1 MRVRTLLLAGF
12 TVVALPGLAGSG
24 WNSWQ
29 AWSNWT
35 RAERATLSTR
45 ALNETVRG
53 LTAFAIESGILSAAA
68 RTGAGD
74 AAALQATSAATDT
87 LLDAARRNVL
97 AEGFDAGPIDEAVRK
112 TAAMR
117 RRVAEFVARNG
128 REGDPKL
135 VSDLMAA
142 RQEVTD
148 TLETVVRSAEQRIRH
163 AAPDVAL
170 LAEIS
175 RQVMAARTEMGVRS
189 LLINAWLAGRPVTPA
204 DVAEGLQV
212 NGRIAMALD
221 NARRMVAAQDEP
233 VLLRALEKVEA
244 DIGRNA
250 EPRYRSYVEAA
261 LASLGRPGA
270 APAWPSSGSD
280 YARWT
285 APALALIL
293 PLRDAALEAAVAR
306 GDASAATA
314 RWRFL
319 SSLALAAVAVLL
331 AAGGIVLLL
340 RRLVAPV
347 RDLTGDVGRIAA
359 GELEI
364 AVPHRDRADEV
375 GEMAA
380 AIEILRS
387 NSVEQR
393 RLEAEAEAERAA
405 REKRVLHMEGLVR
418 GFEGRVG
425 EMVGMLSAASTEL
438 EATARSMNVTAAST
452 NEQAGTVV
460 GAAAE
465 ASGGVQTAAAA
476 AEQLGASIAEIS
488 RQVSQA
494 TTVAGRAVEDARRTD
509 TTVQTL
515 AEGAARIG
523 DVVRL
528 ISDIAGQTNLLA
540 LNATIEAARAGDAGR
555 GFAVVASEVK
565 ALAAQTA
572 KATEEIGAQIAQ
584 IQAATDQAV
593 VAIGGITHTIE
604 EVSGIAVA
612 IAAAVEEQS
621 AATGEIARTVQET
634 ARATEAVTVNIGR
647 VSEGS
652 TETGAAA
659 GQVLSAASELAQ
671 QAERLSGTVS
681 DFVGEVRAA

>member
-12 TVVALPGLAGSG
+12 TAVALPGLAGIG
-24 WNSWQ
+24 WSSWQ
-29 AWSNWT
+29 AWNNWA
-35 RAERATLSTR
+35 RAERATISTR
-45 ALNETVRG
+45 VLNETVRG
-53 LTAFAIESGILSAAA
+53 ITAFAVESGILSAAA
-68 RTGAGD
+68 RSGRGD
-74 AAALQATSAATDT
+74 AAALQAASRDTDSLLNAARSS
-87 LLDAARRNVL
+87 LVAEGIDAGPVEEALQKVTAMRRNV
-97 AEGFDAGPIDEAVRK
+97 AEL
-112 TAAMR
+112 
-117 RRVAEFVARNG
+117 VARGG

-135 VSDLMAA
+135 VSDLMAG
-142 RQEVTD
+142 RQQVTG
-148 TLETVVRSAEQRIRH
+148 TLETVVQSAERRIRQ
-163 AAPDVAL
+163 AAPEVAL

-175 RQVMAARTEMGVRS
+175 RQVMAARTDLGVRS
-189 LLINAWLAGRPVTPA
+189 LIINAWLAGRPVTA
-204 DVAEGLQV
+204 GDVAEGLQV
-212 NGRIAMALD
+212 GGRIEMALD
-221 NARRMVAAQDEP
+221 NARRMVAAQGNP
-233 VLLRALEKVEA
+233 ALQRALDKVEA
-244 DIGRNA
+244 DITRNA
-250 EPRYRSYVEAA
+250 EPRYRSYVSAA
-261 LASLGRPGA
+261 LASLGQPG
-270 APAWPSSGSD
+270 APAWPSSGPE
-280 YARWT
+280 YAQWT
-285 APALALIL
+285 PSALARIL
-293 PLRDAALEAAVAR
+293 PLRDAALEAALET
-306 GDASAATA
+306 GDASAAMA
-314 RWRFL
+314 RARFL
-319 SSLALAAVAVLL
+319 TSLALATLAVLL
-331 AAGGIVLLL
+331 AVGGIILLL
-340 RRLVAPV
+340 RRLVAPL
-347 RDLTGDVGRIAA
+347 RQLTGGVGRIAA

-364 AVPHRDRADEV
+364 SVPHRGRNDEV
-375 GEMAA
+375 GEMAS

-393 RLEAEAEAERAA
+393 RLEVEAASERAA
-405 REKRVLHMEGLVR
+405 REKRAAHLEGLVR

-425 EMVGMLSAASTEL
+425 EMVGTLSAASTEL
-438 EATARSMNVTAAST
+438 EATARSMNATAAST

-494 TTVAGRAVEDARRTD
+494 TAVAGRAVEDARRTD
-509 TTVQTL
+509 ATVQTL

-540 LNATIEAARAGDAGR
+540 LNATIEAARAGEAGR

-572 KATEEIGAQIAQ
+572 KATEEIGTQITQ

-593 VAIGGITHTIE
+593 VAISGITQTIE

-681 DFVGEVRAA
+681 SFVGEVRAA